1 MARPDIVRCAAA
13 LLCAA
18 AFGAPAAAMADA
30 AFEPTGCGD
39 FKVLQPQ
46 KHGDVVV
53 KAADFG
59 LSTANPDNAPAINR
73 ALEECRRVK
82 ADRLEL
88 APGTYRCHGPA
99 GIVMEGLEDLVFDG
113 KGALLVFW
121 RKAAGDWDSGA
132 GGPVGGGENI
142 LVRNCRRVRIERLKM
157 DWDWSVAPLGFFGVC
172 VNKHVDPRDNES
184 YVDFEI
190 PDMERY
196 PLYPNPV
203 PVQLI
208 QPMSR
213 DRKNGRL
220 EGGHGR
226 CYCGSMPGH
235 FGCRNEWLSPTRLRI
250 WVYVPQA
257 GRPQNRNDLSR
268 FSPARNRN
276 ACESF
281 DLNEMYGVCHYYYG
295 MNGITLDSNEHT
307 TLREVDLW
315 SCRGAGLM
323 IQGTQQY
330 TLLYKF
336 RVAPPNP
343 DDVRAAG
350 AGGAYPRC
358 LTSTADGTHVKQ
370 CRGYVMMLGCEW
382 SMHNDDSV
390 NFHDCT
396 TIARAEGPRTLR
408 VVNNNGTKY
417 LAAEVGAEL
426 ELRQEDYAVTGWR
439 GRIVAMDEK
448 TFTMD
453 RDLPRQKGLFF
464 VVYNRMYSTEHL
476 LFKKCWFHGTPWAR
490 NVILASNV
498 TFDGCRFD
506 GMLNSP
512 LKFQACY
519 NYNVWCEGA
528 GCTNVV
534 VRNCTF
540 ANCADYSQNYATD
553 GISAQIYCGVKIP
566 GSRGWPEKNVV
577 PIYDARLKKEVD
589 ARLAKGPSADVVPAF
604 KDVLS
609 GILVENN
616 TFVNPRGY
624 VWHAENGDNL
634 IARNN
639 KVVFDGKA
647 PYKLKDV
654 AGGMKVGAVTRPRI
668 APPDSSAP

>member
-1 MARPDIVRCAAA
+1 MSRMRTFPLAVAAA
-13 LLCAA
+13 AYCLFALASGLQAA
-18 AFGAPAAAMADA
+18 P
-30 AFEPTGCGD
+30 FEPTGCAK
-39 FKVLQPQ
+39 FTVAQPE
-46 KHGDVVV
+46 KREGPVV

-59 LSTANPDNAPAINR
+59 FSTANSDNAAAINR

-82 ADRLEL
+82 AERLEL
-88 APGTYRCHGPA
+88 APGTYRCHGPVGVA
-99 GIVMEGLEDLVFDG
+99 MEGIEDLVLDG

-121 RKAAGDWDSGA
+121 RKAAGDWDAGA
-132 GGPVGGGENI
+132 GGPVGGGANL
-142 LVRNCRRVRIERLKM
+142 LVKDCRRVRVERLKM
-157 DWDWSVAPLGFFGVC
+157 DWDWSVAPLGFFGEC
-172 VNKHVDPRDNES
+172 VNKHVDQRDNES

-190 PDMERY
+190 PDMKRY

-208 QPMSR
+208 QPMSK
-213 DRKNGRL
+213 DRTNGRL

-235 FGCRNEWLSPTRLRI
+235 FGCRNEWLSPTRLRV

-268 FSPARNRN
+268 FSPSRNRS
-276 ACESF
+276 ACGSF
-281 DLNEMYGVCHYYYG
+281 DMNEMYGICHYYYG
-295 MNGITLDSNEHT
+295 MNGITLDSNEHV
-307 TLREVDLW
+307 TLREVDIW

-323 IQGTQQY
+323 IEGTQKY

-336 RVAPPNP
+336 RVAPPSP

-370 CRGYVMMLGCEW
+370 CRGYVMMARCEW
-382 SMHNDDSV
+382 AMHNDDSV

-396 TIARAEGPRTLR
+396 TIARAEGRRVLR

-417 LAAEVGAEL
+417 LSADVGAEL
-426 ELRQEDYAVTGWR
+426 ELRQEDYSVTGWR
-439 GRIVAMDEK
+439 GKVVSMDDR

-453 RDLPRQKGLFF
+453 RDLPKQNGLFF
-464 VVYNRMYSTEHL
+464 VVFNRMYSTEHIH
-476 LFKKCWFHGTPWAR
+476 FMKCRFHGTPWAR

-498 TFDGCRFD
+498 TIDDCRFE

-540 ANCADYSQNYATD
+540 SNCADYSQNYD
-553 GISAQIYCGVKIP
+553 PNGISSQIYCGVKIP
-566 GSRGWPEKNVV
+566 SSRGWPEKNVV
-577 PIYDARLKKEVD
+577 PIYDAQLKKAVD
-589 ARLAKGPSADVVPAF
+589 ARLAKGPSADVAPAF
-604 KDVLS
+604 RDVLS
-609 GILVENN
+609 GILVEGN

-624 VWHAENGDNL
+624 VWYAENGDNL
-634 IARNN
+634 IFRNN
-639 KVVFDGKA
+639 KVVFDETA
-647 PYKLKDV
+647 PYKLLPG
-654 AGGMKVGAVTRPRI
+654 AGGIKSGTVTR
-668 APPDSSAP
+668 SSLNGGGASGL

>member
-1 MARPDIVRCAAA
+1 MSHYAHTTFAAAACAAIA
-13 LLCAA
+13 FCAMSA
-18 AFGAPAAAMADA
+18 TAG
-30 AFEPTGCGD
+30 FEPTGCAE
-39 FKVLQPQ
+39 FMVEQPQ
-46 KHGDVVV
+46 KHGGVVV
-53 KAADFG
+53 KATDFG
-59 LSTANPDNAPAINR
+59 MSTANVDNAPAINR

-88 APGTYRCHGPA
+88 APGTYRCHGPV
-99 GIVMEGLEDLVFDG
+99 GVVMEGIEDLVVDG
-113 KGALLVFW
+113 KDALLVFW
-121 RKAAGDWDSGA
+121 RKDKGDWDA
-132 GGPVGGGENI
+132 DTGGPVGGDESI
-142 LVRNCRRVRIERLKM
+142 LVKNCRRVRIEHLKM

-172 VNKHVDPRDNES
+172 VNKHVDEKDNES

-190 PDMERY
+190 PDMEKY

-208 QPMSR
+208 QPMSK
-213 DRKNGRL
+213 DRTNGRL

-235 FGCRNEWLSPTRLRI
+235 FGCRNEWLSPTRLRV

-257 GRPQNRNDLSR
+257 GRPQAKHELSR
-268 FSPARNRN
+268 FSPDRNRQ
-276 ACESF
+276 ACSSM
-281 DLNEMYGVCHYYYG
+281 DLDEMYGVCHYYYG
-295 MNGITLDSNEHT
+295 MNGVTLDSNEHV
-307 TLREVDLW
+307 TLRDFKIW

-323 IQGTQQY
+323 IQGTQKY

-336 RVAPPNP
+336 RLAPPDP
-343 DDVRAAG
+343 EEVRAAG
-350 AGGAYPRC
+350 AGGAYLRC
-358 LTSTADGTHVKQ
+358 QTSTADGTHVKQ
-370 CRGYVMMLGCEW
+370 CRGYVMIVGCEW
-382 SMHNDDSV
+382 AMHNDDSV

-396 TIARAEGPRTLR
+396 TIARAEGQRKLR

-426 ELRQEDYAVTGWR
+426 ELRQEDYAKTGWT
-439 GRIVAMDEK
+439 GKIVAMDDR
-448 TFTMD
+448 TFTVD

-476 LFKKCWFHGTPWAR
+476 LFRKCRFHGTPWAR
-490 NVILASNV
+490 NVILGSNV
-498 TFDGCRFD
+498 TFDNCRFE

-534 VRNCTF
+534 VKNCTF
-540 ANCADYSQNYATD
+540 SNCADYSQNYMPN
-553 GISAQIYCGVKIP
+553 GISAQIYCGVRIP
-566 GSRGWPEKNVV
+566 GSRGWPEMKTT
-577 PIYDARLKKEVD
+577 PIWDAQLKKAVD
-589 ARLAKGPSADVVPAF
+589 ERLAKGPSADVVPAF
-604 KDVLS
+604 RDVLS

-634 IARNN
+634 IFRDN
-639 KVVFDGKA
+639 KVVFDGMA
-647 PYKLKDV
+647 PYTLKEYAGKLKSGPGTKIKTADRQ
-654 AGGMKVGAVTRPRI
+654 K
-668 APPDSSAP
+668 

>member
-1 MARPDIVRCAAA
+1 MSRMRTLPIAIAATVYFSSTV
-13 LLCAA
+13 AA
-18 AFGAPAAAMADA
+18 GLWAAP
-30 AFEPTGCGD
+30 FEPTGCAK
-39 FKVLQPQ
+39 FTVEQPE
-46 KHGDVVV
+46 KREGPVV

-59 LSTANPDNAPAINR
+59 FSTANADNAAAINR

-82 ADRLEL
+82 AERLEL
-88 APGTYRCHGPA
+88 APGTYRCHGSV
-99 GIVMEGLEDLVFDG
+99 GVSMEGIEDLVLDG

-121 RKAAGDWDSGA
+121 RKAKGDWDSGA
-132 GGPVGGGENI
+132 GGPVGGGANM
-142 LVRNCRRVRIERLKM
+142 LVKDCRRVRVERLKM
-157 DWDWSVAPLGFFGVC
+157 DWDWSVAPLGFFGEC
-172 VNKHVDPRDNES
+172 VNKHVDQRDNES

-190 PDMERY
+190 PDIERY

-208 QPMSR
+208 QPMSK
-213 DRKNGRL
+213 DRTNGRL
-220 EGGHGR
+220 EGGGAR
-226 CYCGSMPGH
+226 CYCGQMPGH
-235 FGCRNEWLSPTRLRI
+235 FGCRNEWLSPTRLRV
-250 WVYVPQA
+250 WVYVPQPD
-257 GRPQNRNDLSR
+257 RPQNKNELSR
-268 FSPARNRN
+268 FSPSRNRG
-276 ACESF
+276 ACGSF
-281 DLNEMYGVCHYYYG
+281 DIGGMYGICHYYYG
-295 MNGITLDSNEHT
+295 MCGITLDSSEHV
-307 TLREVDLW
+307 TLREVDIW

-323 IQGTQQY
+323 IEGTQKY

-336 RVAPPNP
+336 RVAPPSP

-370 CRGYVMMLGCEW
+370 CRGYVMMSCCEW

-396 TIARAEGPRTLR
+396 TIARAEGPRVLR

-417 LAAEVGAEL
+417 ISAEVGAEL
-426 ELRQEDYAVTGWR
+426 ELRQEDYSVTGWR
-439 GRIVAMDEK
+439 GKVVAMDGR

-453 RDLPRQKGLFF
+453 RDLPKQNGLFF
-464 VVYNRMYSTEHL
+464 VVFNRMYSTEHIH
-476 LFKKCWFHGTPWAR
+476 FRKCRFHGTPWAR

-498 TFDGCRFD
+498 TFDDCRFE

-540 ANCADYSQNYATD
+540 SNCADYSQNWAPN
-553 GISAQIYCGVKIP
+553 GISSQIYCGVKIP

-577 PIYDARLKKEVD
+577 PIYDAQLKKAVD

-604 KDVLS
+604 RDVLS
-609 GILVENN
+609 GILVEGN

-624 VWHAENGDNL
+624 VWHAESGDNL
-634 IARNN
+634 IFRNN
-639 KVVFDGKA
+639 KVVFDETA
-647 PYKLKDV
+647 PYKTLPE
-654 AGGMKVGAVTRPRI
+654 AGSIKSGTVTR
-668 APPDSSAP
+668 SSLNGGASGR